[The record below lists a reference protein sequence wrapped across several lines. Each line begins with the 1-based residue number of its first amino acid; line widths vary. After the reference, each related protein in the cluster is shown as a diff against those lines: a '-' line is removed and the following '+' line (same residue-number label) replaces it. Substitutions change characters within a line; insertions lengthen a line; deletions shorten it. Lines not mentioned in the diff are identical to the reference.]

1 MLARITS
8 VERPM
13 RRHVLAAAVLA
24 LPVGAAIAQQS
35 AQQQQVSPP
44 KAQAWID
51 VATFSGMGMPAG
63 MGGMGGMGGGAGGA
77 NPMAMLG
84 NLLGGGA
91 AKNSF
96 GGTKVMAPGRW
107 VDVTLRGTTSLAEAT
122 LNVPSGFMSPP
133 LKLVSP
139 QAAPA
144 QPVPDNEPDDK
155 IVEPQVER
163 PRGKISMYWGCGA
176 QVRAGQP
183 RVLDFATLAPA
194 DVQRFFVARS
204 ATGRGAHAT
213 PGRPL
218 WPNANDPRMVPAQGG
233 LAGEHQVVGAGID
246 NFRFQIP
253 AAQDLMPALEMKQQE
268 VAGSTQLAWNPVPAA
283 RAYFAAA
290 MGAGGSE
297 EMVIWTSS
305 ELPETGFALFDY
317 QGNAA
322 IDGWLREKVLMAP
335 ATTSC
340 TVPAG
345 IFGSG
350 GGAMLRLIAYGSEL
364 NLAHPPRPSDPKVRW
379 EPDWA
384 VKVRVKSVAQ
394 GMLGMPMAGLP
405 GRGGQEGGERAA
417 DAPPEEKKPGALQIL
432 RGILGR

>member
-1 MLARITS
+1 MLVRIAI

-13 RRHVLAAAVLA
+13 RSKALAAAVLA
-24 LPVGAAIAQQS
+24 LPALGAPAQQPS
-35 AQQQQVSPP
+35 SQQQQVSPP

-51 VATFSGMGMPAG
+51 VATFSGLGMPAG
-63 MGGMGGMGGGAGGA
+63 LGEAGGV

-84 NLLGGGA
+84 NLLGGAA

-96 GGTKVMAPGRW
+96 GQTKSMSPGRW
-107 VDVTLRGTTSLAEAT
+107 VDVTLRGTGSLQEAT
-122 LNVPSGFMSPP
+122 HGVPAGFMSPP

-139 QAAPA
+139 QAPPQ

-155 IVEPQVER
+155 VIEPQVEK
-163 PRGKISMYWGCGA
+163 PKGKLLMYWGCGA

-194 DVQRFFVARS
+194 DLQRFFVTRG
-204 ATGRGAHAT
+204 ATGRGAHST

-218 WPNANDPRMVPAQGG
+218 WPNPADARMVPAPGS
-233 LAGEHQVVGAGID
+233 LAGEHQFVGSGIE

-268 VAGSTQLAWNPVPAA
+268 VGGSTQLGWNPVPAA

-290 MGAGGSE
+290 MGAAGRE

-305 ELPETGFALFDY
+305 ELPETGFGLFDY
-317 QGNAA
+317 QGNGA
-322 IDGWLREKVLMAP
+322 IDGWLREKVLLAP

-340 TVPAG
+340 AIPAG
-345 IFGSG
+345 IFGG
-350 GGAMLRLIAYGSEL
+350 GGAMLRLIAFGSEL

-379 EPDWA
+379 QPDWA

-405 GRGGQEGGERAA
+405 SGPGGRGGQEGQDASA
-417 DAPPEEKKPGALQIL
+417 DAPPEEKRPGALQIL